1 MISEFFFN
9 RKRNILMK
17 EKDMMDKEETSSGE
31 KNVTLYQIQSRT
43 CIQ

>member
-17 EKDMMDKEETSSGE
+17 EKDMMDKEETSSRE
-31 KNVTLYQIQSRT
+31 KM
-43 CIQ
+43 